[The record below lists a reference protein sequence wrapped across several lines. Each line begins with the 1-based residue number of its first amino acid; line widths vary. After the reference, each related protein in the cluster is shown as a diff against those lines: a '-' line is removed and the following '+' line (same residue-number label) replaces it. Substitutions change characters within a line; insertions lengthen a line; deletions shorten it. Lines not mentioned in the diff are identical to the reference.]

1 MDLQT
6 LLSECAPTVAPA
18 TMARVI
24 RHESGLRPLAIGI
37 NGGTRLKRQPRS
49 APEATAWARWL
60 LTNGY
65 NIDLGLAQINY
76 RNLER
81 VGLTLE
87 TVFEPCANVRA
98 GALILTEN
106 YRDALKRYKDSQEAL
121 RAALSAYN
129 TGRFESGIGR
139 AYVGKVAAIE
149 VPDLMQP
156 APRP

>member
-1 MDLQT
+1 MDLHA
-6 LLSECAPTVAPA
+6 LLTECAPTVAPT

-37 NGGTRLKRQPRS
+37 NGGTSLKRQPRS
-49 APEATAWARWL
+49 AEEAATWARWL
-60 LTNGY
+60 LANGY
-65 NIDLGLAQINY
+65 NIDLGLAQINS
-76 RNLER
+76 RNLGR

-129 TGRFESGIGR
+129 TGRFESTIGR
-139 AYVGKVAAIE
+139 AYVGKIAAIE
-149 VPDLMQP
+149 VPDLKQEP
-156 APRP
+156 PRP